1 MIPAD
6 FRWSLQP
13 LRACV
18 VFIGTSVLLA
28 AGPSGGYAQSAG
40 PTTTTKQIIT
50 LDGANTIVSP
60 AVVHAKNM
68 GELEVIAV
76 SDSTGLPK
84 ALASVDRARVTSV
97 NTAFERRGWPRAV
110 RLQHRIWQMPWPAN
124 RRSTHRAS

>member
-18 VFIGTSVLLA
+18 VFIGIVTSVLLA
-28 AGPSGGYAQSAG
+28 VGGSGALAQSSG

-50 LDGANTIVSP
+50 LDGANTIVSA

-68 GELEVIAV
+68 GVLEVIAV
-76 SDSTGLPK
+76 YDSTGRLK
-84 ALASVDRARVTSV
+84 ALASVDGVRD
-97 NTAFERRGWPRAV
+97 ERQLCLG
-110 RLQHRIWQMPWPAN
+110 
-124 RRSTHRAS
+124 